1 MKKNR
6 YDVEV
11 LTRAIDILERIENY
25 NHDRDYSFGD
35 LQIFSGLSFW
45 MKKFKIYLCSID
57 DIIEKQ
63 KTLEVFQI
71 ITEISFDKLE
81 KDVMGVN

>member
-11 LTRAIDILERIENY
+11 LTRAIDILDRIENY
-25 NHDRDYSFGD
+25 NHERDYNFED
-35 LQIFSGLSFW
+35 LQTFSGLSFW
-45 MKKFKIYLCSID
+45 MQKFKIYLCSID

-63 KTLEVFQI
+63 KMLELFQI
-71 ITEISFDKLE
+71 LSKISFDKLE